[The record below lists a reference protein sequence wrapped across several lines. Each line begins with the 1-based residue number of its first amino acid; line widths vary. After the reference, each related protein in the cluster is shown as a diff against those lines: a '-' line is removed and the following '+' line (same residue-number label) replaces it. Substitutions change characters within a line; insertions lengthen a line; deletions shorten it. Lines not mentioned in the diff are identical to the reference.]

1 MDAISIFDA
10 ESSLGSL
17 LDALEA
23 GQDVLVL
30 RDGKPVARLVPPT
43 REDTTALTVG
53 GLRALRDRITAR
65 GETFS
70 PDEIEIFR
78 GEDRR

>member
-30 RDGKPVARLVPPT
+30 RDGKPVARLVAPT
-43 REDTTALTVG
+43 REDTTLTVG
-53 GLRALRDRITAR
+53 GLRALRDRIAAR

-78 GEDRR
+78 SEDRR

>member
-43 REDTTALTVG
+43 R
-53 GLRALRDRITAR
+53 
-65 GETFS
+65 
-70 PDEIEIFR
+70 
-78 GEDRR
+78 